1 MILSRTSQ
9 YAIQALIFIATQPRG
24 VPVLIR
30 TVARHLGV
38 PSPYL
43 AKIVQEL
50 VRGKILDSFRGRQGG
65 VCLREGGE
73 KTDLMQI
80 LTLIEGPG
88 LTENCVLGLKVCG
101 DETACPV
108 HAQWKPIKMQIVK
121 LLNRQTLG
129 KLAAAVRSGKY
140 RLTELPYSLLES
152 TTASPTGGATSSAMP
167 ARNKALAKN
176 GASTARARRAGHR
189 SETKSVVGSAGSG
202 S

>member
-9 YAIQALIFIATQPRG
+9 YAIQALIFIATQPPG

-30 TVARHLGV
+30 NVAEHLGV
-38 PSPYL
+38 PPPYL
-43 AKIVQEL
+43 AKIMQAL
-50 VRGKILDSFRGRQGG
+50 ARGKLIDSFRGRQGG

-108 HAQWKPIKMQIVK
+108 HNQWKPIKTRIVK
-121 LLNRQTLG
+121 MLHQQTLG
-129 KLAAAVRSGKY
+129 KLAAAVRSGRY
-140 RLTELPYSLLES
+140 RLTELPLALLEPS
-152 TTASPTGGATSSAMP
+152 
-167 ARNKALAKN
+167 N
-176 GASTARARRAGHR
+176 G
-189 SETKSVVGSAGSG
+189 GSG
-202 S
+202 KGRLVRGNSGRSRHP